1 MASSI
6 LKISIYEPVF
16 PLLTHYITLEKIG
29 TWTVN
34 TVLFT
39 VV

>member
-6 LKISIYEPVF
+6 LKSSIYDPVI
-16 PLLTHYITLEKIG
+16 PLLTHALEKIG
-29 TWTVN
+29 TWMVN
-34 TVLFT
+34 TVFT